1 MTYDDEYGF
10 GTGQGLQ
17 LRKLNQPFSW
27 HESGDEESEAEAAA
41 GEAEGDGG
49 SNKTAVPAACRNSV
63 QGKILIADDKGEDLN
78 VLLS

>member
-27 HESGDEESEAEAAA
+27 HESGDGDGGETE

-49 SNKTAVPAACRNSV
+49 GVNKTAVLSTCRNSV
-63 QGKILIADDKGEDLN
+63 QGKILIADDKGD
-78 VLLS
+78 